1 MNNPDYLKAIN
12 ENDGVF
18 RNTSLST
25 GTVTFRDR
33 EDLLLQ
39 IIEYSYG
46 INVLGEDILEVD
58 SGLDKD
64 SYDSGEGFIVFDL
77 GDKTLKLDYRYSPWD
92 DPSPTDLYYV
102 EKVVK
107 EVVTTHTYYS
117 RVN

>member
-18 RNTSLST
+18 RGTTS
-25 GTVTFRDR
+25 FQDR

-46 INVLGEDILEVD
+46 INVLGEDIVEVD

-64 SYDSGEGFIVFDL
+64 SYDSGDGFIVFDL
-77 GDKTLKLDYRYSPWD
+77 GDKTLKLDYRYSSWD
-92 DPSPTDLYYV
+92 DPSPTDIYYV

-107 EVVTTHTYYS
+107 EVVTTHTYYT
-117 RVN
+117 RID